1 MRAPL
6 AGKPVAPGSDL
17 SVALRRDAIALRRG
31 AGNGELGENEVRGK
45 VETVEYQGIYHKV
58 TLTPVGGEEFI
69 VIEPEEAFFA
79 HPVNPGDT
87 VVASW
92 RTEQV
97 HLLEPDRG
105 PPALPYAVGRI
116 ECPPTPPRGERTL
129 RAGGALGG
137 W

>member
-1 MRAPL
+1 M
-6 AGKPVAPGSDL
+6 
-17 SVALRRDAIALRRG
+17 ALRRDAIALRRG
-31 AGNGELGENEVRGK
+31 AGDGALGENEVRAK

-97 HLLEPDRG
+97 HLLEPDAAEG
-105 PPALPYAVGRI
+105 PAQPYA
-116 ECPPTPPRGERTL
+116 ED
-129 RAGGALGG
+129 RAA
-137 W
+137 